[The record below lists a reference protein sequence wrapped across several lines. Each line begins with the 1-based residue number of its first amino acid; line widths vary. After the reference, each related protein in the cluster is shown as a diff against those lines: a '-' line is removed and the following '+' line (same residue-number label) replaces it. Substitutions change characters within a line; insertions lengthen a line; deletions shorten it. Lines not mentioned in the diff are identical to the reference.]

1 MSAAQNMNVYLNN
14 HYEGMTPEKLIHM
27 LYQGALKHLGFARQ
41 GLIEKNPK
49 KRGEHLSKVISII
62 SELNTSI
69 NPDIDDESTQFLRG
83 LYASMLA
90 ELPKVSITND
100 VKTLDLTCSYLEKLN
115 EIWETEVLNNRGEKA
130 DAKKNHSKASQP
142 AYGVGYNSGN
152 VINPKSIFA

>member
-1 MSAAQNMNVYLNN
+1 MSAAKNMNAYLNN

-27 LYQGALKHLGFARQ
+27 LYQGALKHLGLARQ

-83 LYASMLA
+83 LYTSMLA

-100 VKTLDLTCSYLEKLN
+100 VKTIDLTFSYLKKLN
-115 EIWETEVLNNRGEKA
+115 EIWENEVLNNKGEKTEG
-130 DAKKNHSKASQP
+130 KANNSRENK
-142 AYGVGYNSGN
+142 AVYSNGYSSGN